1 MFRQNQNQKNMYKHH
16 LLNAIVDEMKI
27 CRRLYTK
34 IPPDKMDFRPKG
46 DIRSIYELLQ
56 YLCIVGTALP
66 DYWLN
71 ENGSDFYASFDKK
84 VAISKQMPHEQFLPV
99 MSNQIDLINELFDR
113 IDESDL
119 LNKEVTYPWGGK
131 APFGEAIIATSI
143 KFLTGYKLQLFSL
156 IRMCTDQKLGTAD
169 AWFKTEL
176 D

>member
-1 MFRQNQNQKNMYKHH
+1 
-16 LLNAIVDEMKI
+16 
-27 CRRLYTK
+27 
-34 IPPDKMDFRPKG
+34 
-46 DIRSIYELLQ
+46 LQ

-66 DYWLN
+66 NYWLN
-71 ENGSDFYASFDKK
+71 ESENDFYVWFDKK
-84 VAISKQMPHEQFLPV
+84 ATASKQMPHEQFLTV
-99 MSNQIDLINELFDR
+99 MNNQIDLINELFDR

-119 LNKEVTYPWGGK
+119 LNKEVVYPWGGK

-169 AWFKTEL
+169 AWFITEL

>member
-1 MFRQNQNQKNMYKHH
+1 MYKQH
-16 LLNAIVDEMKI
+16 LLNSIVDEMKI

-46 DIRSIYELLQ
+46 DIRSIHELLQ
-56 YLCIVGTALP
+56 YICIVGTALP

-71 ENGSDFYASFDKK
+71 GSETDFYASFDKK
-84 VAISKQMPHEQFLPV
+84 AAASKLMPHEQFLPV
-99 MSNQIDLINELFDR
+99 MNDQIRLTYKLFDR
-113 IDESDL
+113 INEDDL
-119 LNKEVTYPWGGK
+119 LNKEMTYPWGGK
-131 APFGEAIIATSI
+131 APFGEAIISTSI

-169 AWFKTEL
+169 AWFITEL